1 VIFPTILF
9 TETWADEALVGILVE
24 NKLARINNEN
34 KPILTTYGVD
44 FFTNNGHLNRQEFK
58 DLIRSMDNKNGK
70 K

>member
-1 VIFPTILF
+1 MIFPTILF